1 MKNQITLSELFNC
14 LNFEVGDKVKHKNTG
29 DHIYTIK
36 SITNNI
42 VATLEKPK
50 ELWTV
55 CSPRLTI
62 KEAVCRI
69 ENLTKI

>member
-1 MKNQITLSELFNC
+1 MG
-14 LNFEVGDKVKHKNTG
+14 LNIGDRVKHKNTNN
-29 DHIYTIK
+29 HIYTIK
-36 SITNNI
+36 SITGNY
-42 VATLEKPK
+42 VATLIKPK

-69 ENLTKI
+69 ENLIKI